1 MLMMQVCDD
10 AEFLT
15 GFAHSG
21 VLTGAGRVWS
31 RVEQEIV
38 QFYESNSNYKL
49 ILTGAKIYS
58 VLQEYFILLCFT
70 G

>member
-1 MLMMQVCDD
+1 MLMLQVCDD

-38 QFYESNSNYKL
+38 QFYKSNSNYKL
-49 ILTGAKIYS
+49 ILTGANFFKIYS
-58 VLQEYFILLCFT
+58 ALQEYFILT